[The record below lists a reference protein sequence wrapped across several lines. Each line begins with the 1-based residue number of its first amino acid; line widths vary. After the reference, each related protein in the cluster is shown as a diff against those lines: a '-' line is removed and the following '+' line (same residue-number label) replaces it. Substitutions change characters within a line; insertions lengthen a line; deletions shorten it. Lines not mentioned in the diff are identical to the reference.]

1 MVIIAKHENKTIL
14 IYKQTNS
21 IFSLPSAPPLEKF
34 WFSGLLFV
42 FSFLWWLFAGNFITK
57 STFTGV
63 SKAKQNR
70 IWVEENEVSAHELIR
85 HIPGPKNMFDN

>member
-34 WFSGLLFV
+34 WFSGLCCLFFPSYGGSLLV
-42 FSFLWWLFAGNFITK
+42 ILSPSQHFLGYQ
-57 STFTGV
+57 
-63 SKAKQNR
+63 KQNKT
-70 IWVEENEVSAHELIR
+70 EF
-85 HIPGPKNMFDN
+85 G